1 MKKTRFFYGK
11 KVLLAVLLAWLAL
24 LNEAVALNISRG
36 NTQEETSEEQTKGQ
50 REETSQKQTEGQSEA
65 ASQKQMEGQSEAASQ
80 KQREGEREAASQ
92 NQAESQNEAASDNQT
107 EGQSKSASEDQVNAQ
122 SEAVSKEQ
130 IPAQASSLEEPYIRV
145 LLMDTDYQAYEHP
158 SVTVCCGGETTT
170 YTPDSAGLVDGPVVL
185 DGGEA
190 GIEITSISRQEGSP
204 VYQGIVEIHKGDT
217 GLYLINELPL
227 ETYLEAV
234 VPSEMPSSYA
244 KEALMAQ
251 AICARTYAWKQMEEK
266 RLEEYGADV
275 DDSVNYQVYQNIA
288 PKEETTAAVRETA
301 GQVLCQNGELIE
313 AYYFST
319 SAGATSTDEIW
330 GAEEAAAYLKS
341 VECTFDSEE
350 PWSKWEVTLPW
361 ENVQAKAQALSG
373 GSGALV
379 NLEIVRKNQSG
390 AVTTLKVI
398 TEDGAYE
405 VNEEYAIREF
415 LSPSGCTITER
426 DGSQTT
432 GGKLLP
438 SAYFTM
444 EVLPG
449 NGISIMGGGYGHGVG
464 MSQNAANQ
472 MAEEGYTC
480 EEILDYFFKD
490 VQITRKE

>member
-36 NTQEETSEEQTKGQ
+36 NTQEGTSE
-50 REETSQKQTEGQSEA
+50 RQTEVQSEA
-65 ASQKQMEGQSEAASQ
+65 ASNETAPKQ
-80 KQREGEREAASQ
+80 
-92 NQAESQNEAASDNQT
+92 QAGRQPDDST
-107 EGQSKSASEDQVNAQ
+107 
-122 SEAVSKEQ
+122 
-130 IPAQASSLEEPYIRV
+130 AQASALEEPFIRV

-158 SVTVCCGGETTT
+158 SVTVSCGGEITA
-170 YTPDSAGLVDGPVVL
+170 YTPKSTGLADGPVVL
-185 DGGEA
+185 EGGGT
-190 GIEITSISRQEGSP
+190 GIAVTSISRQEGSP
-204 VYQGIVEIHKGDT
+204 VYQGKLEIHKGET

-266 RLEEYGADV
+266 RLEEYDADV

-330 GAEEAAAYLKS
+330 GAEEAASYLKS
-341 VECTFDSEE
+341 VECTFDSGE
-350 PWSKWEVTLPW
+350 PWSKWEVALPW

-390 AVTTLKVI
+390 AVTTLKVV
-398 TEDGAYE
+398 TEDGAFE

-415 LSPSGCTITER
+415 FSPAGCTITER
-426 DGSQTT
+426 DGSRTT

-438 SAYFTM
+438 SAYFSM

-449 NGISIMGGGYGHGVG
+449 DSISIMGGGYGHGVG

-472 MAEEGYTC
+472 MAEEGYTY
-480 EEILDYFFKD
+480 EEILNYFFKD